1 MNSELNSRGN
11 QLIVL
16 LAVVVIAL
24 ALLLTAVTHLRPV
37 TTPEV
42 QTSQPTLAAV
52 AVLPTAVP
60 SPSGTPTIPPTLPA
74 PTTAAPTAAA
84 PTAVPPTATFIPT
97 PQPITHRV
105 AAGEVLLGIAA
116 RYGVSVEAIVAQNGL
131 ANADAIW
138 EGQTLLIPLTGEA
151 TAVAAT
157 AVPAPATITVTMTAV
172 VEPTAVAPLI
182 SPPTAAAPAAW
193 PPSLISGDLDANYP
207 LLFTTTSGQVRL
219 HYQPDTYPQGQMAW
233 LAPAVDQIWA
243 ETQQALGGS
252 LGRPIDVYLAGT
264 WFGVN
269 PALQGFTQSWEYR
282 SFVLVNGAFA
292 DGETL
297 YIIAHELTH
306 IAATHLLGAP
316 AATML
321 HEGLALHL
329 PQPYL
334 TQQAGY
340 LPHTQICAAILPT
353 TAFKTATQMSAMGYN
368 TAGFGGHIRSFFHY
382 TLSGCFVAYLLET
395 YGFDAFA
402 RLYSSGDYEGVYG
415 RSLAALDQEW
425 QVWLA
430 AMPVTVDGAQL
441 AAMETAVVQT
451 YETFLTAVAAGEP
464 MSWDAYLRLNRAR
477 QLVHQ
482 GNFAGAEVELGRM
495 RDDG

>member
-11 QLIVL
+11 QLIAL
-16 LAVVVIAL
+16 LAVVVIVL
-24 ALLLTAVTHLRPV
+24 ALLLTAVIHLRPAN
-37 TTPEV
+37 TPAAA
-42 QTSQPTLAAV
+42 TPPPTAV
-52 AVLPTAVP
+52 ASAVLPTAVP
-60 SPSGTPTIPPTLPA
+60 SPSSTPTATPTLPA
-74 PTTAAPTAAA
+74 PTAVAPTATI
-84 PTAVPPTATFIPT
+84 PATSS
-97 PQPITHRV
+97 PQTITHLV

-131 ANADAIW
+131 ASADAIW
-138 EGQTLLIPLTGEA
+138 EGQPLLIPLTGAETAVPIPTTITVTA
-151 TAVAAT
+151 TTAVVAAT
-157 AVPAPATITVTMTAV
+157 AVAP
-172 VEPTAVAPLI
+172 PI
-182 SPPTAAAPAAW
+182 SPTTAAPAAW

-207 LLFTTTSGQVRL
+207 LLLTTASGQVRL
-219 HYQPDTYPQGQMAW
+219 HYQPATYPQGQMTW

-243 ETQQALGGS
+243 ETQQVLGGS

-329 PQPYL
+329 PQSYL

-340 LPHTQICAAILPT
+340 LPYTQICAAILPT
-353 TAFKTATQMSAMGYN
+353 PAFKTAAQMSGMGYN
-368 TAGFGGHIRSFFHY
+368 TAGFGGHIRTFFHY
-382 TLSGCFVAYLLET
+382 NLSGCFVAYLLET

-402 RLYSSGDYEGVYG
+402 RLYSSGDYEEVYG

-425 QVWLA
+425 QAWLA
-430 AMPVTVDGAQL
+430 ALPVTVDGARL
-441 AAMETAVVQT
+441 VVLETAVVQT
-451 YETFLTAVAAGEP
+451 YETFLTAVIAGQQP
-464 MSWDAYLRLNRAR
+464 DWNAYLRLNRAR

-482 GNFAGAEVELGRM
+482 GDFAGAEAALGR
-495 RDDG
+495 